1 MADKK
6 SSWYPLFIIGALFF
20 VFGFITWLNGILIP
34 YFQIC
39 LDLNNLQSLLVVLA
53 SFSAYFIMALPSAW
67 VLKFTGYKKGISLGL
82 FVMAI
87 GTFLFLPAAYT
98 RAYPLFLTGLF
109 ITGSG
114 LALLQ
119 TAANPYIA
127 IIGPIES
134 TAQRIGFMG
143 LCNKIAGIISI
154 TILGKIFLFK
164 ADDVIAK
171 LNTSTIAE
179 KSTILNNYILKVIE
193 PYLVI
198 SCVLIFLGVLVL
210 FSKLPEVKEAESTDT
225 DLQNDGQST
234 KKILQYPY
242 LVLGV
247 LALFFSTACE
257 GIPVDGIVIYS
268 RTIGI
273 KIEVA
278 RHFATFTLCSMLLGY
293 LFTIIAIPKY
303 ISQQQALKISAILG
317 LSLTVISIIFGGM
330 LSIYCIILMGFGS
343 SMLWGTIWGLSLRNL
358 ANYTKQ
364 AAALLLMSVIGGGIF
379 PIIYGKLLD
388 INPKYAITLL
398 IPCYLMI
405 LFYSI
410 YGYRIEKWK
419 TIYPFYKKPV
429 IG

>member
-1 MADKK
+1 MAHKK
-6 SSWYPLFIIGALFF
+6 TSWYPLFIIGALFF
-20 VFGFITWLNGILIP
+20 VFGFITWLNGVLIP

-87 GTFLFLPAAYT
+87 GTLLFLPAAYS

-119 TAANPYIA
+119 TAANPYVA

-164 ADDVIAK
+164 ADDIIAK
-171 LNTSTIAE
+171 LKISTIEE
-179 KSTILNNYILKVIE
+179 KSIILSEYILKVIE
-193 PYLVI
+193 PYLII
-198 SCVLIFLGVLVL
+198 SCVLILLGVLIL
-210 FSKLPEVKEAESTDT
+210 FSKLPEVKEAENTDSTI
-225 DLQNDGQST
+225 QNYGDSK

-247 LALFFSTACE
+247 IALFFSTACE

-268 RTIGI
+268 RLIGI

-278 RHFATFTLCSMLLGY
+278 RHFATFTLCAMLLGY

-317 LSLTVISIIFGGM
+317 LCLTALSALFGGM
-330 LSIYCIILMGFGS
+330 LSIYCIIFMGFAS
-343 SMLWGTIWGLSLRNL
+343 AMLWGTIWGLSLRNL
-358 ANYTKQ
+358 GNYTKQ
-364 AAALLLMSVIGGGIF
+364 GAALLLMSVIGGGIF
-379 PIIYGKLLD
+379 PVIYGKLLD
-388 INPKYAITLL
+388 IFPKYAITLL
-398 IPCYLMI
+398 IPCYLII

-419 TIYPFYKKPV
+419 R
-429 IG
+429 

>member
-6 SSWYPLFIIGALFF
+6 ISWYPLFIIGALFF
-20 VFGFITWLNGILIP
+20 VFGFITWLNGILVP

-82 FVMAI
+82 FVMAA
-87 GTFLFLPAAYT
+87 GTLLFLPAAYART
-98 RAYPLFLTGLF
+98 YPLFLTGLF

-143 LCNKIAGIISI
+143 LSNKIAGIISI

-164 ADDVIAK
+164 ADDIIAK

-179 KSTILNNYILKVIE
+179 KSTILNGYILKVIE
-193 PYLVI
+193 PYLLI
-198 SCVLIFLGVLVL
+198 SCVLILLGILIL
-210 FSKLPEVKEAESTDT
+210 FSKLPEVKGTESTDT
-225 DLQNDGQST
+225 VLYNGKQST

-247 LALFFSTACE
+247 IALFFSTACE
-257 GIPVDGIVIYS
+257 GIPIDGIVIYS
-268 RTIGI
+268 RTLGI

-278 RHFATFTLCSMLLGY
+278 RHFATFTLWTMLLGY

-303 ISQQQALKISAILG
+303 ISQQQALKLSAILG
-317 LSLTVISIIFGGM
+317 LSLTALSVFFGGM
-330 LSIYCIILMGFGS
+330 VSICCIIFMGFGS
-343 SMLWGTIWGLSLRNL
+343 AMLWGTIWGLSLRNL
-358 ANYTKQ
+358 GNYTKQ
-364 AAALLLMSVIGGGIF
+364 GAALLLMSVIGGGIF
-379 PIIYGKLLD
+379 PVFYGRLLD
-388 INPKYAITLL
+388 INPRYAITLL
-398 IPCYLMI
+398 VPCYLAI

-410 YGYRIEKWK
+410 YGHRIEKWK
-419 TIYPFYKKPV
+419 
-429 IG
+429 G